1 MMMSNI
7 AADDLKA
14 QFEAFIR
21 APSFPCVGAKSA
33 LARHHIDM
41 IVAADLRCPADDRRI
56 LAALGQVAATYRAE
70 ARPFYSLAV
79 IFRQP
84 DDLSEL
90 AFEQAMW
97 ARLQALADRDEACG
111 APYDPRVSPDASD
124 PHFSLSFAGEAFFLV
139 GMHPRSSRP
148 ARRFMTP
155 VLVFNPHDQFE
166 KLRDDDRYQAIRDT
180 IIARDIALAGS
191 PNPMLAV
198 HGDSSEAAQ
207 YSGRAVG
214 PNWRCPFE
222 ARTTTP
228 DSKIED
234 TQE

>member
-1 MMMSNI
+1 MLMSNI
-7 AADDLKA
+7 AAEDLTTRFA
-14 QFEAFIR
+14 AFIR
-21 APSFPCVGAKSA
+21 DQSFPCVGAKSA
-33 LARHHIDM
+33 LARGHIDM
-41 IVAADLRCPADDRRI
+41 LVAADLRCPADDRRI
-56 LAALGQVAATYRAE
+56 LDTLTATVDHYRADPQ
-70 ARPFYSLAV
+70 PFHSLAV

-84 DDLSEL
+84 DDLTEV

-97 ARLQALADRDEACG
+97 ARLQALADRDAARG
-111 APYDPRVSPDASD
+111 TLYDPRVSPDAAD

-139 GMHPRSSRP
+139 GMHPHSSRP

-166 KLRDDDRYQAIRDT
+166 KLRDEDRYEAIRDT
-180 IIARDIALAGS
+180 IIKRDIALAGS

-214 PNWRCPFE
+214 PDWRCPFQ
-222 ARTTTP
+222 AHNTDIKP
-228 DSKIED
+228 
-234 TQE
+234 